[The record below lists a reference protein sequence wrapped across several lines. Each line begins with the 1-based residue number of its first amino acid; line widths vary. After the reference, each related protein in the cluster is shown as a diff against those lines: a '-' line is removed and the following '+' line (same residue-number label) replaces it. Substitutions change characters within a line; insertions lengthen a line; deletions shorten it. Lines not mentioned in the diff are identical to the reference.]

1 MLNAVHKRYSGIAL
15 KTGFFHS
22 GYIILE
28 FEKVYKVIKHF
39 LGQTKHVTFM
49 MQRNTVMWNFQKFS
63 YRGYLEEAHAVVT

>member
-1 MLNAVHKRYSGIAL
+1 MLNAVRKRYSGIAL
-15 KTGFFHS
+15 KTDFFHS

-49 MQRNTVMWNFQKFS
+49 MQRNTVMWNFQKLS
-63 YRGYLEEAHAVVT
+63 YRGYLEEAQAVVT